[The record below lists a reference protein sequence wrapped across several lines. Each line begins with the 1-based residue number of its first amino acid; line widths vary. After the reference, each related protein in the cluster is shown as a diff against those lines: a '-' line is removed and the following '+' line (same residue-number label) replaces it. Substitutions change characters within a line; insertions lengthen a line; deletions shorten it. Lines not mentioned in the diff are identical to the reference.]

1 MSSLIKI
8 CGLRTVDLALAV
20 ATAGADLIGLV
31 FAPSRRQVTVA
42 VAQQIA
48 AAVRALPPPRPLVVG
63 LFVNE
68 PAAHVADIAATVGL
82 EAIQL
87 SGDEP
92 PDYPTPH
99 GLPVIKA
106 IRMTDTSLEQA
117 WLARIAAT
125 PTVGQGLPPLTALID
140 AHVTGAYGGTGIQAD
155 WGRAAHIAH
164 QVPTILAGGLTP
176 VNVAQAIA
184 TVQPMGVDVSS
195 GVERDGQKDPAL
207 IRAFI
212 AAVRSA

>member
-1 MSSLIKI
+1 VSSLIKI
-8 CGLRTVDLALAV
+8 CGLRTVDLALAA

-31 FAPSRRQVTVA
+31 FASSRRQVTVA
-42 VAQQIA
+42 EAQQIA
-48 AAVRALPPPRPLVVG
+48 AAVRALPPPRPLIVG

-68 PAAHVADIAATVGL
+68 PAAHVADIAAAVGL

-92 PDYPTPH
+92 PDYPIPH

-106 IRMTDTSLEQA
+106 IRMTDTPLEQA

-155 WGRAAHIAH
+155 WGRAAHIAR

-176 VNVAQAIA
+176 ANVAQAIA

-195 GVERDGQKDPAL
+195 GVERDGEKDPTL

-212 AAVRSA
+212 AAARSV